1 MNHLL
6 VKLSPSLWLY
16 PGGIRDGLDSEPA
29 LQPRGE
35 WRLLVAMSVVQG
47 RPQRQVP
54 GGMGG
59 EGVEKRD
66 QNAMGS
72 WGRLGV
78 GVRGTRFGHG
88 VGDLGTILITRH
100 VVLIL

>member
-1 MNHLL
+1 MNNLL
-6 VKLSPSLWLY
+6 VKFSPSLRLH

-29 LQPRGE
+29 SQPRGE
-35 WRLLVAMSVVQG
+35 RRLLVAMSAVQE

-59 EGVEKRD
+59 EGVEKSD

-78 GVRGTRFGHG
+78 GVRGTRCGHG
-88 VGDLGTILITRH
+88 VGDLGAILIT
-100 VVLIL
+100 